1 MPNYHHTKATRTIGP
16 LFWQVFTL
24 WQRTVKAALR
34 PYDLTHTQ
42 YFILCAIET
51 LSESSADITQKE
63 ISSQSMI
70 DPMTVSSTLRLLEKK
85 KLVSRLPNSSDS
97 RSNQIGMTKQGRAL
111 LSRTKEVMHKIDQ
124 EFFFDNANELQ
135 SFHFFLRRL
144 KQTNQDQT

>member
-1 MPNYHHTKATRTIGP
+1 
-16 LFWQVFTL
+16 
-24 WQRTVKAALR
+24 
-34 PYDLTHTQ
+34 
-42 YFILCAIET
+42 
-51 LSESSADITQKE
+51 
-63 ISSQSMI
+63 MI

-85 KLVSRLPNSSDS
+85 KLVNRLPNSSDS

-111 LSRTKEVMHKIDQ
+111 LSRAKEVMRKIDQ